1 MRLLCGLLLLLCLVI
16 WAADARKGGKGLRV
30 RSRKRSSTVKRFAA
44 DCKESSVN
52 GEKFFDCQERQLTAV
67 LLGWPEDIHHLQ
79 LARNRIQVL
88 RDNTFSHFRNLRSLD
103 LQQNEISRIEEGAFD
118 GLSSLT
124 TLLLQHNRLQV
135 ASEGTLIP
143 MPQLKYLR
151 LHDNPW
157 RCDCQLDTL
166 VRFIQVP
173 SNRNIGNYA
182 RCAGPREFEG
192 RQLKKLDAELLCS
205 PQQENVL
212 IPHPENQ
219 ILPAPQKKSD
229 ATSLCHTYVHPVPR
243 LDCRNRDLK
252 TVPADIP
259 LDIVG
264 MDLSRNNIKQ
274 LRPKEFVSVKDLK
287 FLNLSGNSLESI
299 DTAAFMGLL
308 HLGELD
314 LSNNS
319 LRFFQYGVLEDLY
332 FLKKLSLGENP
343 WVCDYNIH
351 YLIYWLK
358 HHRGVS
364 HTGLVCSEPEE
375 FRGWPVENYVKTYN
389 ADCPK
394 DKQLGQSPG
403 TDPAG
408 ITAQELTAEIDE
420 EELVLELG
428 PRPYRGPKKYEIIRL
443 T

>member
-16 WAADARKGGKGLRV
+16 WAADARKGGKGLRG
-30 RSRKRSSTVKRFAA
+30 RSRKRTVKRFAA

-79 LARNRIQVL
+79 LARNKIQVL

-103 LQQNEISRIEEGAFD
+103 LQQNEISRIEEGAFN

-182 RCAGPREFEG
+182 RCAEPREFEG

-205 PQQENVL
+205 PQPENVL

-243 LDCRNRDLK
+243 LDCRNRGLK

-259 LDIVG
+259 LDIVRL
-264 MDLSRNNIKQ
+264 DLSRNNIKQ

-287 FLNLSGNSLESI
+287 LLNLSGNSLESI

-308 HLGELD
+308 YLGELD

-319 LRFFQYGVLEDLY
+319 LKFFQYGVLEDLY
-332 FLKKLSLGENP
+332 FLKKLSLGNNP
-343 WVCDYNIH
+343 WICDYNIH

-408 ITAQELTAEIDE
+408 ITAHQELTAQIDE

>member
-16 WAADARKGGKGLRV
+16 WAADARKGGKGFRV

-103 LQQNEISRIEEGAFD
+103 LQQNEISRVEEGAFN
-118 GLSSLT
+118 GLSSLS

-135 ASEGTLIP
+135 VSEGTLIP

-182 RCAGPREFEG
+182 RCAEPREFGG

-205 PQQENVL
+205 PQQENIL
-212 IPHPENQ
+212 ISHPENQ
-219 ILPAPQKKSD
+219 TLPASQKKSD

-243 LDCRNRDLK
+243 LDCRNRGEK
-252 TVPADIP
+252 
-259 LDIVG
+259 
-264 MDLSRNNIKQ
+264 
-274 LRPKEFVSVKDLK
+274 
-287 FLNLSGNSLESI
+287 SI
-299 DTAAFMGLL
+299 
-308 HLGELD
+308 
-314 LSNNS
+314 
-319 LRFFQYGVLEDLY
+319 Y
-332 FLKKLSLGENP
+332 
-343 WVCDYNIH
+343 C
-351 YLIYWLK
+351 
-358 HHRGVS
+358 
-364 HTGLVCSEPEE
+364 
-375 FRGWPVENYVKTYN
+375 
-389 ADCPK
+389 
-394 DKQLGQSPG
+394 
-403 TDPAG
+403 
-408 ITAQELTAEIDE
+408 LTM
-420 EELVLELG
+420 
-428 PRPYRGPKKYEIIRL
+428 
-443 T
+443 

>member
-1 MRLLCGLLLLLCLVI
+1 MRLLCGLLLLLLLCLVI

-52 GEKFFDCQERQLTAV
+52 GEKYFDCQERKLTAV

-103 LQQNEISRIEEGAFD
+103 LQQNEISRLEEGAFN

-157 RCDCQLDTL
+157 RCDCQLDSL

-182 RCAGPREFEG
+182 RCAEPREFEG

-205 PQQENVL
+205 PQQK
-212 IPHPENQ
+212 NQ
-219 ILPAPQKKSD
+219 TLPASQIKSD

-264 MDLSRNNIKQ
+264 LDLSRNNIKR

-299 DTAAFMGLL
+299 DTAAFLGLL

-332 FLKKLSLGENP
+332 FLKKLSLGDNP
-343 WVCDYNIH
+343 WICDYNIH

-408 ITAQELTAEIDE
+408 ITAQELTAVIDE
-420 EELVLELG
+420 EELASELG

>member
-1 MRLLCGLLLLLCLVI
+1 MTSHSDKRKRLVHKDCAETSLDWFTQLLLFAMRLLCGLLLLLCLVI
-16 WAADARKGGKGLRV
+16 WAADARNGGKGLRG

-79 LARNRIQVL
+79 LARNKIQVL

-103 LQQNEISRIEEGAFD
+103 LQQNQISLIEEGAFN

-124 TLLLQHNRLQV
+124 TLLLQHNHLQV

-182 RCAGPREFEG
+182 RCAEPREFEG

-205 PQQENVL
+205 PQPEN
-212 IPHPENQ
+212 PENQ
-219 ILPAPQKKSD
+219 ILPASQKKSD

-243 LDCRNRDLK
+243 LDCRNRGEK
-252 TVPADIP
+252 
-259 LDIVG
+259 
-264 MDLSRNNIKQ
+264 
-274 LRPKEFVSVKDLK
+274 
-287 FLNLSGNSLESI
+287 SI
-299 DTAAFMGLL
+299 
-308 HLGELD
+308 
-314 LSNNS
+314 
-319 LRFFQYGVLEDLY
+319 Y
-332 FLKKLSLGENP
+332 
-343 WVCDYNIH
+343 C
-351 YLIYWLK
+351 
-358 HHRGVS
+358 
-364 HTGLVCSEPEE
+364 
-375 FRGWPVENYVKTYN
+375 
-389 ADCPK
+389 
-394 DKQLGQSPG
+394 
-403 TDPAG
+403 
-408 ITAQELTAEIDE
+408 LTM
-420 EELVLELG
+420 
-428 PRPYRGPKKYEIIRL
+428 
-443 T
+443 

>member
-1 MRLLCGLLLLLCLVI
+1 MRLLCGLLLLCLVI

-79 LARNRIQVL
+79 LARNKIQVL

-103 LQQNEISRIEEGAFD
+103 LQQNEISRVEEGAFN
-118 GLSSLT
+118 GLNSLT

-135 ASEGTLIP
+135 VSESTLIP

-182 RCAGPREFEG
+182 RCAEPREFDG

-219 ILPAPQKKSD
+219 ILPASQKKSD

-259 LDIVG
+259 LDIVKL
-264 MDLSRNNIKQ
+264 DLSRNNIKQ
-274 LRPKEFVSVKDLK
+274 LRPKGFVSIKDLK
-287 FLNLSGNSLESI
+287 LLNLSGNSLESI
-299 DTAAFMGLL
+299 DKAAFMGLL

-319 LRFFQYGVLEDLY
+319 LKFFQYGVLEDLY
-332 FLKKLSLGENP
+332 FLKKLSLGDNP
-343 WVCDYNIH
+343 WICDYNIH

-358 HHRGVS
+358 HHHSVS
-364 HTGLVCSEPEE
+364 HTGLVCSDPEE

-403 TDPAG
+403 TDPEDS
-408 ITAQELTAEIDE
+408 TAQELTAKIDE